1 MSKTKFKVRDIHERS
16 INKLSFQIETKRC
29 KCKNVLI
36 VDDDAFFLIALER
49 QLKKI
54 DPKINVIKAIDGKYA
69 IDIFKEK
76 IKSNN
81 CKFCDFFKFIL
92 MDLNMA
98 MINGI
103 KATEEI

>member
-1 MSKTKFKVRDIHERS
+1 MTIRNSHNS
-16 INKLSFQIETKRC
+16 LSFDIETKQC

-36 VDDDAFFLIALER
+36 VDDDTFSLTALEI

-54 DPKINVIKAIDGKYA
+54 DREVNIIKVTDGKYA

-92 MDLNMA
+92 MDFNMSN
-98 MINGI
+98 INGA
-103 KATEEI
+103 KTSEEN